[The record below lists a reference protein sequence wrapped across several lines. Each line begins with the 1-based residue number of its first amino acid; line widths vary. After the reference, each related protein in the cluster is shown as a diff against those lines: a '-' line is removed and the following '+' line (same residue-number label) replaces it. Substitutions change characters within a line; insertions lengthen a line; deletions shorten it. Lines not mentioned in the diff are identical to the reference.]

1 MFQRIFSYIII
12 PLLLMCTAIVII
24 AYARGYR
31 LDVVKT
37 ATAIISYA
45 LGYKVDNEP
54 YLNVTGILA
63 ATSDPT
69 GAQIYVDGDFSAATE
84 SNINLVP
91 GKYEV
96 AITKEGYHEW
106 RQTVDIRG
114 EVATSVFAVLF
125 LKNPSLAPLI
135 ATTATNPML
144 SPDGTKLAY
153 IASPAA
159 TLTTGQSLFES
170 SLQRPTLFLYDLS
183 GRTMPFSRNPQPYNG
198 SRSALLREWDTETR
212 IKGEKSLAAMPDEFQ
227 QVATDS
233 VRIIQFSPDETKVF
247 YEATGS
253 ALLERSIRPAL
264 IGVGPKPDVR
274 ELEQGNFYVYDL
286 REDRNYDITSELGT
300 LAEDIRVHLQS
311 EDSEPAVASGGEL
324 FSYSPMPLPVFWLG
338 NSQHFALIEN
348 STINI
353 MEYHGGNKVTVYSG
367 PFENGFVFPHPSGR
381 QLIIMTTLNPE
392 VSPAGSLYTLNIR

>member
-1 MFQRIFSYIII
+1 MFHRIFFYIII
-12 PLLLMCTAIVII
+12 PFLLMCTAVVII

-37 ATAIISYA
+37 TAAIISYA
-45 LGYKVDNEP
+45 LGYKIDDEP

-84 SNINLVP
+84 SNINLAP
-91 GKYEV
+91 GTYEV

-106 RQTVDIRG
+106 RRTVDIHG
-114 EVATSVFAVLF
+114 EVATSLFAVLF

-135 ATTATNPML
+135 ATTATSPML

-198 SRSALLREWDTETR
+198 TRAALLREWDTETR

-227 QVATDS
+227 EIATDS
-233 VRIIQFSPDETKVF
+233 MRIIQFSPDETRVF
-247 YEATGS
+247 YEATDS
-253 ALLERSIRPAL
+253 AVLERSIRPAL
-264 IGVGPKPDVR
+264 IGDGPKPDER
-274 ELEQGNFYVYDL
+274 ELEKGNFYVYDL
-286 REDRNYDITSELGT
+286 REDRNYKITSELGS
-300 LAEDIRVHLQS
+300 LAEDIRVHAVTLG
-311 EDSEPAVASGGEL
+311 SEP
-324 FSYSPMPLPVFWLG
+324 FPYSPMPLPVFWLG
-338 NSQHFALIEN
+338 NSQHFVLIEN
-348 STINI
+348 NTINI

-367 PFENGFVFPHPSGR
+367 PFENGFVFPHPSGG